1 MLVVWRCSNVEAER
15 RIAVLFGATTMALST
30 VLGRRWV
37 EVEVGLKQWMRV
49 GMWEGV
55 VMAGSLGWG
64 SSDGGPRRR
73 AAVLLSGA
81 PSGVMGWGMAALV
94 FL

>member
-1 MLVVWRCSNVEAER
+1 
-15 RIAVLFGATTMALST
+15 
-30 VLGRRWV
+30 
-37 EVEVGLKQWMRV
+37 
-49 GMWEGV
+49 MWEGV

-81 PSGVMGWGMAALV
+81 PSGVMGWGMAAL
-94 FL
+94 FFFISLPI

>member
-1 MLVVWRCSNVEAER
+1 M
-15 RIAVLFGATTMALST
+15 
-30 VLGRRWV
+30 
-37 EVEVGLKQWMRV
+37 

-73 AAVLLSGA
+73 AAVLLSEA
-81 PSGVMGWGMAALV
+81 PSGVMGWGMAALL
-94 FL
+94 FLISLSI